1 MAAREAMRHT
11 VLPVAEHE
19 SADDESFALVI
30 RLTTM
35 RPRIL
40 AASLSLLLSS
50 ACGGKVKEPEMPQLE
65 LEPTAVER
73 LAPMTIVAYTTTELM
88 SELERARGHMLV
100 GRYGAAA
107 RGFDRVS
114 NMAGDGAL
122 AGVATY
128 EAGRAHLALG
138 KRQDALERFAKLTE
152 KYPTHELAKHAL
164 IQQTRLL
171 GHLER
176 WPELVEAADR
186 LLEGEL
192 PVMDRI
198 EGLGAKALGHVEQGQ
213 IDQAK
218 IAISKAQASIDKH
231 GFGRSGPPPVQ
242 LAQVSFAEGEVRRL
256 MSESIKLTPV
266 TEFFPQVLE
275 ARCQGLLDAQAAYT
289 EAMRSRDAHWSAM
302 AGYRVGQLYQ
312 QLHVE
317 AMEIPP
323 PEHASLEQQQLFEA
337 AMRLRYRILLEK
349 GLKMMSATVRLGERT
364 GEDSYWITR
373 AEQAK
378 RMLEQALAD
387 EKAALAK
394 TPYEEAEIQAALDKL
409 KGQAKK
415 APSGASSPD

>member
-1 MAAREAMRHT
+1 MRHT
-11 VLPVAEHE
+11 VGPAAEHE
-19 SADDESFALVI
+19 FAADESFAPLA
-30 RLTTM
+30 RLIPM
-35 RPRIL
+35 RPGIL
-40 AASLSLLLSS
+40 ATPLIPLMVA

-73 LAPMTIVAYTTTELM
+73 LAPMTIVAYTATELM
-88 SELERARGHMLV
+88 SALERARGHMLV
-100 GRYGAAA
+100 GRYGAGA
-107 RGFDRVS
+107 RGFDHVG
-114 NMAGDGAL
+114 NMAGDEEL

-128 EAGRAHLALG
+128 EAGRAYLALG
-138 KRQDALERFAKLTE
+138 KREEALERFQKLTE

-176 WPELVEAADR
+176 WPELVTAADR
-186 LLEGEL
+186 LLEGDL

-198 EGLGAKALGHVEQGQ
+198 EGFGAKALGHVEQGQ
-213 IDQAK
+213 IDRAK
-218 IAISKAQASIDKH
+218 IAISKAQTLIEKH

-266 TEFFPQVLE
+266 TDFFPKVLE

-323 PEHASLEQQQLFEA
+323 PDHASLEQQQLFEA

-349 GLKMMSATVRLGERT
+349 GLEMMNATVRLGERT

-373 AEQAK
+373 AAQAK
-378 RMLEQALAD
+378 RTLEQALAD
-387 EKAALAK
+387 EKAALDK
-394 TPYEEAEIQAALDKL
+394 TPYEEAEIRAALDKL
-409 KGQAKK
+409 KGQA
-415 APSGASSPD
+415 ARPSP